1 MIYLLILGVLLYELH
16 MPLIIKSQMGMSQG
30 LVDPASA
37 RKEFQKAVK
46 CLEESINH
54 LQYEPLGNFE
64 NQLYLGAQQS
74 IVQLKG
80 FVSQM

>member
-1 MIYLLILGVLLYELH
+1 MLGVLLYELH
-16 MPLIIKSQMGMSQG
+16 MPLIVKSQMEMSQG
-30 LVDPASA
+30 LMDPASA
-37 RKEFQKAVK
+37 RKEFQRAVN
-46 CLEESINH
+46 CLEESISH

-80 FVSQM
+80 FVNQM